1 MKIAHKFKFILI
13 LALFNLPLSFYAL
26 YLYAPNFTDLAGGG
40 GLTLKLSFILS
51 LLEFHTFTSTFS
63 YQISL

>member
-1 MKIAHKFKFILI
+1 MKITHKFKFILT

-26 YLYAPNFTDLAGGG
+26 YLYAPNFTDLTGGG

-63 YQISL
+63 

>member
-26 YLYAPNFTDLAGGG
+26 YLYAPNFTDLGG

>member
-1 MKIAHKFKFILI
+1 MKITHKFKFILI

-40 GLTLKLSFILS
+40 GGLTLKLLFIFS
-51 LLEFHTFTSTFS
+51 LLEFHTFISTFS
-63 YQISL
+63 

>member
-1 MKIAHKFKFILI
+1 MKITHKFKFILI

-40 GLTLKLSFILS
+40 LTLKFLFIFS
-51 LLEFHTFTSTFS
+51 LLEFHTFISTFS
-63 YQISL
+63 